1 MEISAT
7 RFDDT
12 KISKFFQTV
21 EAIVYLD
28 FVERLVFLTVNICV
42 LLLYIVGIFVQLD
55 VQTLTNYLTF
65 SLQVPYFSVT
75 MHILANNLINMF
87 LLT

>member
-1 MEISAT
+1 MG
-7 RFDDT
+7 FDDT

-21 EAIVYLD
+21 ELIVYLD

-75 MHILANNLINMF
+75 MHILANNLITMF
-87 LLT
+87 LPT